1 MLKLPENDAQI
12 PDRSLPMSSVRKPR
26 STPREVVETLT
37 LPEAA
42 YQAIRANILDNK
54 WSPGFQ
60 ATELEVATQLN
71 MSRTPV
77 HEALVRLQQEGL
89 IEVVPRHGLRVLPVS
104 PADMKEIYEVL
115 TSLESTAAELAA
127 ARHLGAEELRPL
139 EEASE
144 AMDAAL
150 KRDDLDAW
158 AKADEMF
165 HAQLLD
171 LCGNRML
178 KQMVLNTWDRAHR
191 ARMVT
196 LRMRPK
202 PTHSTREHRALVKAI
217 RQGDPVAARE
227 VQRAHRERAGT
238 ELLSLL
244 QRLGLRHL

>member
-1 MLKLPENDAQI
+1 MSPARSGRTAQRTE
-12 PDRSLPMSSVRKPR
+12 PAEAP
-26 STPREVVETLT
+26 T

-42 YQAIRANILDNK
+42 YQAVRKNILDNK

-60 ATELEVATQLN
+60 ATEQEVATHLN

-77 HEALVRLQQEGL
+77 HEALMRLQQEGL
-89 IEVVPRHGLRVLPVS
+89 IEVVPRHGMRVLPVS

-127 ARHLGAEELRPL
+127 ARKLSSEELRAL
-139 EEASE
+139 EQASE
-144 AMDAAL
+144 DMDSAL
-150 KRDDLDAW
+150 KRDDLEAW
-158 AKADEMF
+158 ARADETF
-165 HAQLLD
+165 HALLLD
-171 LCGNRML
+171 LCGNRMI
-178 KQMVLNTWDRAHR
+178 KQLVLNTWDRAHR

-202 PTHSTREHRALVKAI
+202 PVNSTREHRALVKAI
-217 RQGDPVAARE
+217 RQGDPVAARD

-244 QRLGLRHL
+244 QRLGLHGL